1 MTTIRH
7 IAVVRILQ
15 LEQYIKSKK
24 YLNTFQHYTIIFRVA
39 KLCFTIFRTTV
50 FITNEY
56 QKLEQCDI

>member
-24 YLNTFQHYTIIFRVA
+24 YQNTFQHYATILEKPNSVLQFFKA
-39 KLCFTIFRTTV
+39 TIP
-50 FITNEY
+50 ITNEY
-56 QKLEQCDI
+56 QKVRIM